1 MAKILLRTRNV
12 SDSKVYC
19 WVASGNAK
27 QIACSSV
34 RYASLFI
41 AFYPVGTA
49 CWYDRSERRM
59 HLTIEQ
65 MFACV
70 NDLHKVNESGIALTA
85 IVRMITAGRSFYWV
99 EIDAV

>member
-1 MAKILLRTRNV
+1 
-12 SDSKVYC
+12 
-19 WVASGNAK
+19 
-27 QIACSSV
+27 
-34 RYASLFI
+34 
-41 AFYPVGTA
+41 
-49 CWYDRSERRM
+49 M